1 MDPGNIAIVGGTG
14 FETLPPEIFAE
25 SIDVATACGMS
36 RVLSVSDN
44 YTEPHKLYFL
54 SRHGADHSVAP
65 HQINYRAN
73 ALALKQLG
81 VRYVFA
87 TNAAGSLTTEFPTG
101 TFIVLDD
108 FIDFTK
114 HRPLTLFDDQQWS
127 HIDFT
132 MPYSPLLRRMLLDS
146 AAILKVPAQDGGT
159 YVCCDGPRFESP
171 AEVRL
176 FHDWGGD
183 IVGMTGLP
191 EAVFAREAGMQY
203 AAVAIVTNLGAG
215 LSDAPVDH
223 ADVVLK
229 MKAAL
234 PLLRDICLGSA
245 RLLVATWHLS

>member
-1 MDPGNIAIVGGTG
+1 MEPGNIAIVGGTG

-25 SIDVATACGMS
+25 SIDVATSYGTA

-114 HRPLTLFDDQQWS
+114 LLLMSVHYITIRYSTHHQVTCGHPSSSFSQFPHRQ
-127 HIDFT
+127 
-132 MPYSPLLRRMLLDS
+132 
-146 AAILKVPAQDGGT
+146 
-159 YVCCDGPRFESP
+159 C
-171 AEVRL
+171 
-176 FHDWGGD
+176 
-183 IVGMTGLP
+183 
-191 EAVFAREAGMQY
+191 
-203 AAVAIVTNLGAG
+203 
-215 LSDAPVDH
+215 
-223 ADVVLK
+223 
-229 MKAAL
+229 
-234 PLLRDICLGSA
+234 
-245 RLLVATWHLS
+245 